1 MSILKPFFLLD
12 NTLMPKTCS
21 NMKFLMFEHPLTP
34 LFQHLG
40 ESVTLFLSVKVD
52 QHLNIETLKISKHQR
67 VPSLKIR
74 GFLSLISLEFYILN
88 P

>member
-1 MSILKPFFLLD
+1 
-12 NTLMPKTCS
+12 
-21 NMKFLMFEHPLTP
+21 MKFLMFEHPLTP

-67 VPSLKIR
+67 VPPLKMRKNFVSDFTQILCVEPLDHKDLE
-74 GFLSLISLEFYILN
+74 FLIS
-88 P
+88 